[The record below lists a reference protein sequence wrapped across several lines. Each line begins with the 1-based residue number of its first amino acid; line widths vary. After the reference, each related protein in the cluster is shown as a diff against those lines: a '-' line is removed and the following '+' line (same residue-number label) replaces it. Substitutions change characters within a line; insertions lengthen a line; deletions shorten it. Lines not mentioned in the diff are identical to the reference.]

1 MQERKM
7 TRESSDE
14 PSSLSGG
21 EPQDESPNARQ
32 AFELLGNFLEEDGW
46 HPHRLEERF
55 IYGMVYS
62 GKNGDIRCYAQ
73 IRMDLEQFVFYAL
86 APIKAGEEVRGDA
99 SEFITRANYGLRI
112 GNFEMNYA
120 DGEVGFKSSLDF
132 NGETLMDGL
141 IRNAIYPAVQ
151 TMDHYLVGLMRV
163 IYGGLTPL
171 EAIEEVE
178 GDGGA

>member
-1 MQERKM
+1 M
-7 TRESSDE
+7 TDGSSDE
-14 PSSLSGG
+14 SSSLSGD
-21 EPQDESPNARQ
+21 EPHEESPNARQ
-32 AFELLGNFLEEDGW
+32 AFERLGKFLEEDGW
-46 HPHRLEERF
+46 HPNRLEERS

-73 IRMDLEQFVFYAL
+73 IRMDLEQFVFYAI
-86 APIKAGEEVRGDA
+86 APVKAGEEVRGDV

-120 DGEVGFKSSLDF
+120 DGEIGYKSSLDF
-132 NGETLMDGL
+132 DGEILTDGL

-151 TMDHYLVGLMRV
+151 TMDIYLVALMRV